1 MTVVG
6 IVGDVLHERLNG
18 EAYPQI
24 YTPFEQS
31 PMRSMVLVARTS
43 GDPLATVPAV
53 RRAIAGL
60 DADLPLADVST
71 LEDRKAVSLARPR
84 VNATVLGGFALAA
97 LVLAAVGI
105 YGVVA
110 YGVVQRTRELGIRMA
125 LGAGG
130 STLLRMVIRQGMMP
144 VLGGMVVGLVGAL
157 AGGRLL
163 RGLLFGVGSGDPT
176 ILALVT
182 GFLVAVALGAMY
194 LPARRASRS
203 DPMIALRI
211 D

>member
-1 MTVVG
+1 MSSLSRNLLLVPIFSMACDG
-6 IVGDVLHERLNG
+6 G
-18 EAYPQI
+18 AS
-24 YTPFEQS
+24 S
-31 PMRSMVLVARTS
+31 PHAL
-43 GDPLATVPAV
+43 
-53 RRAIAGL
+53 
-60 DADLPLADVST
+60 DVST

-144 VLGGMVVGLVGAL
+144 VLGGMALGLVGAL
-157 AGGRLL
+157 AAGRVL
-163 RGLLFGVGSGDPT
+163 RGLLFGVGTGDPA
-176 ILALVT
+176 ILALVA
-182 GFLVAVALGAMY
+182 GFLVAVALAAMY

>member
-1 MTVVG
+1 
-6 IVGDVLHERLNG
+6 
-18 EAYPQI
+18 
-24 YTPFEQS
+24 
-31 PMRSMVLVARTS
+31 MVLTLRTS
-43 GDPLATVPAV
+43 GNPSALVPAL
-53 RRAIAGL
+53 RRELAAL
-60 DADLPLADVST
+60 DPNLPLADVST
-71 LEDRKAVSLARPR
+71 LDDRKAVSLSRPR

-130 STLLRMVIRQGMMP
+130 STLLAMVVRQGMRP
-144 VLGGMVVGLVGAL
+144 VLGGMAVGLLGAL
-157 AGGRLL
+157 AGGRLI
-163 RGLLFGVGSGDPT
+163 RGLLFGVGSGDPGT
-176 ILALVT
+176 LAAVT
-182 GFLVAVALGAMY
+182 CFLVAVALAAMY

-203 DPMIALRI
+203 DPMTALRI